1 MKILVTGATGF
12 TGSYVLPLLL
22 QKEWDVACLVRE
34 TSDTSSLPLDKVELR
49 YGDLE
54 DKESIKRALEGMD
67 TLVNIASLGFGL
79 ASNIIGVVKDTGLKR
94 AVFFST
100 TSIFTTLN
108 PGSKAIRLEA
118 EGLIR
123 ESGIPYTIIR
133 PTMIYGSSRDR
144 NLSKF
149 IHFIN
154 RYPVFPVFGSGE
166 YKLQPVHVEDLGRAV
181 VSILSTDKSVGN
193 AYNLSGGT
201 EITHNEMIQM
211 IAKRLGKRIY
221 LFRLPP
227 GPFILFL
234 ALLEKMSLKFP
245 IKSEQI
251 QRFNEHKVFSHQD
264 ATEDFGYA
272 PRSFATGLELELRE
286 MGLSDD

>member
-1 MKILVTGATGF
+1 MKILLTGATGF

-22 QKEWDVACLVRE
+22 KEDWDVTCFVRE
-34 TSDTSSLPLDKVELR
+34 TSNTSSLPLNRIELKI
-49 YGDLE
+49 GDLE
-54 DKESIKRALEGMD
+54 DLDSLRRAMQGVD
-67 TLVNIASLGFGL
+67 ILVSVASLGFGH
-79 ASNIIGVVKDTGLKR
+79 AGNVIAAAKEAGIKR
-94 AVFFST
+94 GIYFST

-108 PGSKAIRLEA
+108 PGSKVIRTEA
-118 EGLIR
+118 EQLIR

-144 NLSKF
+144 NLYKF
-149 IHFIN
+149 IKFIN
-154 RYPVFPVFGSGE
+154 RSPFFPVFGSGE

-211 IAKRLGKRIY
+211 IAKSLGKRIY

-234 ALLEKMSLKFP
+234 ALLEKTSLKFP

-264 ATEDFGYA
+264 ATEDFGYT

-286 MGLSDD
+286 MGLIDD